1 MSDFKGRH
9 FRGEIVLWAVRWYC
23 RYPIS
28 YRDLEAMMTERGVA
42 VDHSTIYRWVQRFAP
57 EMEKRLRWQWRRPQS
72 RSWRVDETYI
82 KVRGKWAYLYR
93 AVDKLGNT
101 IDFYLSATRNT
112 TAAKRFLGKALRG
125 LKEWEQPEVLNTDKA
140 PAYAAAIAEL
150 KAEGKCPKDTRHRQ
164 VKYLNNVIEA
174 DHGKLKL
181 LIRPVRGFKT
191 LKTAYAT
198 IKGFEVMRA
207 LRKGQ
212 AGMFALQGGIVG
224 EARIVERAFALGPCA
239 LTEAMALLQDRL
251 ANAETWRKH
260 GCRPDLTHPYVRFA
274 TEPDVLDPVVARYRN
289 KTLRRYF
296 RGDAAFASPEVYE
309 FLEAEGFKYAIR
321 LPANKVLHDSIAHLL
336 KRPVGRPPK
345 EVRRYYANFSYRAG
359 SWTEPRRVVAKVEW
373 HSGELYPRVGLDRF
387 HRSSVTNLS
396 RPAERVVAFYNQRG
410 TAEQWIKEGK
420 NAIKWTRLSCRS
432 LRNNAVRLQLHALA
446 YNLGN
451 FMRTLALPD
460 AVEQWSLTTLR
471 EKLVKIGAKV
481 VSHGRYVTFQLAEV
495 AVTRS
500 LFQKIL
506 SLIDDLRRRPAPA

>member
-57 EMEKRLRWQWRRPQS
+57 EMEKRLRRQWRRPQS

-112 TAAKRFLGKALRG
+112 KAAKRFLGKALRG

-164 VKYLNNVIEA
+164 VKYLNNVVEA

-191 LKTAYAT
+191 MKTAYAT

-212 AGMFALQGGIVG
+212 AVSTAAGICTG
-224 EARIVERAFALGPCA
+224 AAAQKCTTGS
-239 LTEAMALLQDRL
+239 
-251 ANAETWRKH
+251 
-260 GCRPDLTHPYVRFA
+260 
-274 TEPDVLDPVVARYRN
+274 VVACPRSPWEGPA
-289 KTLRRYF
+289 
-296 RGDAAFASPEVYE
+296 RGAT
-309 FLEAEGFKYAIR
+309 
-321 LPANKVLHDSIAHLL
+321 
-336 KRPVGRPPK
+336 RPP
-345 EVRRYYANFSYRAG
+345 
-359 SWTEPRRVVAKVEW
+359 
-373 HSGELYPRVGLDRF
+373 
-387 HRSSVTNLS
+387 
-396 RPAERVVAFYNQRG
+396 RG
-410 TAEQWIKEGK
+410 W
-420 NAIKWTRLSCRS
+420 
-432 LRNNAVRLQLHALA
+432 
-446 YNLGN
+446 
-451 FMRTLALPD
+451 
-460 AVEQWSLTTLR
+460 
-471 EKLVKIGAKV
+471 
-481 VSHGRYVTFQLAEV
+481 
-495 AVTRS
+495 
-500 LFQKIL
+500 
-506 SLIDDLRRRPAPA
+506 RRPARGRGLWAHAGKRGLF